1 MAEVHC
7 NCGDAAWR
15 SSATHRATS
24 EFHRAGRSICRM
36 ASALAL
42 VAAAI
47 LCGTAHAQTQ
57 APAQPKPQAPQST
70 VPVCAGC
77 HEQSHQSIFLTAHG
91 AKNDAQGSMCQTCHG
106 DATEHLKDPTAAKPQ
121 GPLTSKTATAG
132 EKTAV
137 CLMCHTSNRHLAF
150 WDVGAHAR
158 NEVTCTNCH
167 NIHNS
172 PGPAVV
178 APFTTSFRANEA
190 DICGRCH
197 QQVRNAT
204 LKPSHHP
211 IIENKI
217 KCSDCHNPHGALTPV
232 MLRAETVNQQCYS
245 CHTDKRGPFVFAH
258 PSVEQNCLSC
268 HNPHGSIY
276 PSLLNEKV
284 PNLCQDCHDVA
295 RHPGTIYGGAAA
307 FQCSPAA
314 TADPKNS
321 ACFGKAPGSFNTS
334 VNTRFIARACVNCH
348 NAIHGS
354 NAPASRGQFLIR

>member
-1 MAEVHC
+1 
-7 NCGDAAWR
+7 
-15 SSATHRATS
+15 
-24 EFHRAGRSICRM
+24 
-36 ASALAL
+36 
-42 VAAAI
+42 
-47 LCGTAHAQTQ
+47 
-57 APAQPKPQAPQST
+57 
-70 VPVCAGC
+70 
-77 HEQSHQSIFLTAHG
+77 
-91 AKNDAQGSMCQTCHG
+91 
-106 DATEHLKDPTAAKPQ
+106 
-121 GPLTSKTATAG
+121 
-132 EKTAV
+132 
-137 CLMCHTSNRHLAF
+137 MCHTSNRHLAF

-158 NEVTCTNCH
+158 NDITCANCH

-172 PGPAVV
+172 AGPVAV

-190 DICGRCH
+190 DICGKCH
-197 QQVRNAT
+197 QQIRNAI

-245 CHTDKRGPFVFAH
+245 CHTDKRGPFLFAH

-276 PSLLNEKV
+276 PRLLNEKV

-295 RHPGTIYGGAAA
+295 RHPGTPYGGAAG
-307 FQCSPAA
+307 FQCTPAA
-314 TADPKNS
+314 TNDPKNS

-334 VNTRFIARACVNCH
+334 VNTRFIARGCVNCH

>member
-1 MAEVHC
+1 MQLKSLLAI
-7 NCGDAAWR
+7 AA
-15 SSATHRATS
+15 AA
-24 EFHRAGRSICRM
+24 A
-36 ASALAL
+36 ALAL
-42 VAAAI
+42 VESPSQ
-47 LCGTAHAQTQ
+47 AQS
-57 APAQPKPQAPQST
+57 APATFA
-70 VPVCAGC
+70 VAPVCANC
-77 HEQSHQSIFLTAHG
+77 HEKAHQSIDLGPHG
-91 AKNDAQGSMCQTCHG
+91 AKNDAQGSMCQACHG
-106 DATEHLKDPTAAKPQ
+106 DASEHLKDPTKAKPQ
-121 GPLTSKTATAG
+121 GPLTSRTATGA

-137 CLMCHTSNRHLAF
+137 CLMCHSSNRHLAF

-158 NEVTCTNCH
+158 NDISCVNCH
-167 NIHNS
+167 TIHNS
-172 PGPAVV
+172 AGPVTV

-190 DICGRCH
+190 DICGKCH
-197 QQVRNAT
+197 QQIRNAI

-258 PSVEQNCLSC
+258 PAVEQNCLSC

-276 PSLLNEKV
+276 PRLLNEKV

-295 RHPGTIYGGAAA
+295 RHPGTIYGGAAG
-307 FQCSPAA
+307 FQCTPAA

-334 VNTRFIARACVNCH
+334 ANTRFIARACVNCH